1 MPEPNTKNAFNIS
14 SVPDDDHDLEDL
26 RALKK
31 VKEEIAKKK
40 RALKDKQFLADHPDL
55 VSMVSEHRRRK
66 ITQAEQPTEE
76 GKIKLDVKAEKP
88 KVDNVKLTKPKQ
100 ESIDY
105 DKLANLVVAEMNKQK
120 DDLDF
125 LTPKAR
131 SKPKPTKEKQFNET
145 IEKKVKD
152 MPKVEPIK
160 TVVMT
165 NGTFF

>member
-1 MPEPNTKNAFNIS
+1 MPNTKNAFNIAD
-14 SVPDDDHDLEDL
+14 VPDDDHDLEDL

-40 RALKDKQFLADHPDL
+40 RALKDKQFLAEHPDL

-66 ITQAEQPTEE
+66 ITQAEEPTEE

-88 KVDNVKLTKPKQ
+88 KVDNVKLSKPKQ
-100 ESIDY
+100 EPIDY
-105 DKLANLVVAEMNKQK
+105 DKLANLVVSEMNKQK
-120 DDLDF
+120 DDFDF
-125 LTPKAR
+125 LAP
-131 SKPKPTKEKQFNET
+131 KPKPTKEKQFNET
-145 IEKKVKD
+145 IEKKVKN

-165 NGTFF
+165 DGKFF